1 MQALQEKTQTIVYL
15 PGEGKSVTVAGE
27 VVTFKAVSADTNG
40 AWTLLEFHV
49 PPHFAGPP
57 LHWHG
62 QEIEAFYILSG
73 TVTMQFEERAIK
85 APAGAFAL
93 VPPGVVHTF
102 SNQEDVPATFLTFLS
117 PGGFEGFIEELGE
130 TMRQETTWP
139 PADMSKYAALN
150 TKYGIYPPSARSNR
164 P

>member
-57 LHWHG
+57 LHWQPGDRSLLYFVRHG
-62 QEIEAFYILSG
+62 YDA
-73 TVTMQFEERAIK
+73 V
-85 APAGAFAL
+85 
-93 VPPGVVHTF
+93 
-102 SNQEDVPATFLTFLS
+102 
-117 PGGFEGFIEELGE
+117 
-130 TMRQETTWP
+130 
-139 PADMSKYAALN
+139 
-150 TKYGIYPPSARSNR
+150 
-164 P
+164 